1 MIRRPPTSTLFP
13 YTTLFRSL
21 LLQQVGDAA
30 LAGLAV
36 DADDRVVAA
45 TDIRRVDRQVGDF
58 PDTVGILLGEA
69 LADRILMRAGEGG
82 MHQIADV
89 RVARMHRQLVALFHD
104 LAYAVDIGEIQ
115 ARMQIGRA
123 HV

>member
-36 DADDRVVAA
+36 DADDRLVAA

-58 PDTVGILLGEA
+58 RDTVRILLGEA
-69 LADRILMRAGEGG
+69 LADRIVERAGRGG
-82 MHQIADV
+82 IYFTANAG
-89 RVARMHRQLVALFHD
+89 VAGMDRPLVALD
-104 LAYAVDIGEIQ
+104 P
-115 ARMQIGRA
+115 
-123 HV
+123 